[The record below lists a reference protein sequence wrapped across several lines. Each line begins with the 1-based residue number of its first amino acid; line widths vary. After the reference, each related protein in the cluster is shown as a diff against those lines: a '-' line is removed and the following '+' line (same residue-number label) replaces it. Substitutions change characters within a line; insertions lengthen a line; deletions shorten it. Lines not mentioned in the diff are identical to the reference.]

1 MLIRLFPSWLLPQYR
16 WMFAKPFPRFSAW
29 MNAWVTKFATH
40 WLMGPSEV
48 RDLQVGAGPPLV
60 QQLLVIE
67 KCRFL
72 EQAGCMQTCLHACK
86 VVRCVY

>member
-1 MLIRLFPSWLLPQYR
+1 
-16 WMFAKPFPRFSAW
+16 
-29 MNAWVTKFATH
+29 
-40 WLMGPSEV
+40 MGPSEV